1 MTFGFLVRLQE
12 LLQALLCLLRSFR
25 FTWVRFYPLSSQV
38 LYHYSVSMIVSRFT
52 SFSKDFVVRSSLI
65 SKMFRS
71 GHDRSSAFSAR
82 SPRYFRPQTDMATP
96 VFREMSK
103 NVLFT
108 RYHFARDSKGNSWEE
123 TGSVSMFWNTFI
135 NQSFLELL

>member
-1 MTFGFLVRLQE
+1 MIPGSFFTGFAKFQGMVSVNDFWFPGRLQDF
-12 LLQALLCLLRSFR
+12 LQALLRCLSSFR
-25 FTWVRFYPLSSQV
+25 FTWVRLYPPSSQV
-38 LYHYSVSMIVSRFT
+38 LYHDSVSMIVSRFT
-52 SFSKDFVVRSSLI
+52 SFTKDFVVRSSLI

-108 RYHFARDSKGNSWEE
+108 RYHFCSRL
-123 TGSVSMFWNTFI
+123 
-135 NQSFLELL
+135 QR